1 MIEDFYFIWWE
12 EEEEEECN
20 LKSQLDLSPMES

>member
-1 MIEDFYFIWWE
+1 MIEDFYFIWW

-20 LKSQLDLSPMES
+20 LKSQLDLSPTES